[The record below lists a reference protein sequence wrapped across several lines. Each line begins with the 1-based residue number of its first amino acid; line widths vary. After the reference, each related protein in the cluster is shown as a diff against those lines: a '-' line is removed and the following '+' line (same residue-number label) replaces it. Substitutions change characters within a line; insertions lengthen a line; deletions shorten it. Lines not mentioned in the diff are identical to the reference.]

1 MKCKYC
7 GEDNGSTEPDLL
19 CPDCRMSFGHSLYS
33 EL

>member
-7 GEDNGSTEPDLL
+7 GKENGSPEPDLL
-19 CPDCRMSFGHSLYS
+19 CPDCREGFGHALYS